1 MKKFISAL
9 SSFVIAA
16 TAMGGTLAFTSSAA
30 VNGTVDKTIIA
41 IRSDGKNTVN
51 VKAGDTVPV
60 KVYIPQSSGFD
71 GLTMKFAIG
80 KDGNLKDTLG
90 QGSVKDR
97 SEPPKVIE
105 NYKDAFGNY
114 GIEMVPKG
122 DKDTGFSRPG
132 CLGSGKLQEKTK
144 QAGNA
149 GTGTTQF
156 TAETWIVIWK
166 AGSLEMA
173 AKTPIDSYGDWVAHG
188 GDVSNKEFDYENY
201 TRVTTW
207 TKDESWAYDY
217 SLLEFDLVLP
227 AGMADGSYT
236 FDIYR
241 DTIINTHPASLFN
254 DNNEPVPD
262 DQRNTLKSKVAFGE
276 TVFDYE
282 TEALTINVGDVVPGT
297 TTTPNDQP
305 GTTTTITTTDDK
317 TTPVNPGE
325 SAGTITYNL
334 VPQGLDYTKSSGKG
348 VNNAV
353 TVDPGQEF
361 KVDWTL
367 DEDPGTAGIQI
378 ALDFSQV
385 TLTKS
390 TVGDAYDV
398 VPEFN
403 TNVPDKKGQVVYA
416 WAKNA
421 EQDFDNTES
430 ICTFTIKAPET
441 EGTYTIGLDTKEA
454 NKVVPKDE
462 TKHYDIDFRGLDINV
477 GKPVTTTTEPI
488 ITTTSTQPTTPEP
501 TTSPT
506 VPTTTSEPAPITTT
520 TTQPTTSK
528 EPVNTVVW
536 GDVNCDGDVRIN
548 DVVLLNKYLAKN
560 ATVSPQ
566 GLKNAD
572 CEYDEQVNSKD
583 STKIKQFLALII
595 ERSALGKQA

>member
-16 TAMGGTLAFTSSAA
+16 TAMGGTLAFTSNAA

-41 IRSDGKNTVN
+41 IRSDGKKEVN

-60 KVYIPQSSGFD
+60 KVYIPQSSGFN

-122 DKDTGFSRPG
+122 DKDSGFSRPG
-132 CLGSGKLQEKTK
+132 CLCSGSLQGKTK

-207 TKDESWAYDY
+207 TADESWAYEY

-227 AGMADGSYT
+227 DNMADGSYT

-254 DNNEPVPD
+254 DNNEPIPD
-262 DQRNTLKSKVAFGE
+262 DQRNTLKSKVAFDE
-276 TVFDYE
+276 TIFDYD

-297 TTTPNDQP
+297 TTQETP
-305 GTTTTITTTDDK
+305 GTTTTASSTTDSK
-317 TTPVNPGE
+317 TTPSDPGP
-325 SAGTITYNL
+325 SSGTVTYNL
-334 VPQGLDYTKSSGKG
+334 VPQGLDYTKSTGKG
-348 VNNAV
+348 VNNKV
-353 TVDPGQEF
+353 TVEPGQEF

-367 DEDPGTAGIQI
+367 NEDPGTAGIQM

-385 TLTKS
+385 TMSKA
-390 TVGDAYDV
+390 VIGDAYDV

-403 TNVPDKKGQVVYA
+403 TDVPDKKGQVVYA
-416 WAKNA
+416 WAKNDV
-421 EQDFDNTES
+421 QDFDDTEA
-430 ICTFTIKAPET
+430 ICTFTVKAPET
-441 EGTYTIGLDTKEA
+441 PGTYTIGLDTKET

-462 TKHYDIDFRGLDINV
+462 TKPYTIDFRGLEITV
-477 GKPVTTTTEPI
+477 GQVTTTETVPTTTETQP
-488 ITTTSTQPTTPEP
+488 TTTSTEPITVTTPGS
-501 TTSPT
+501 TVT
-506 VPTTTSEPAPITTT
+506 VPTTTSTE
-520 TTQPTTSK
+520 PTTSK
-528 EPVNTVVW
+528 PADTVLY

>member
-16 TAMGGTLAFTSSAA
+16 TAMGGTLAFTSNAA

-41 IRSDGKNTVN
+41 IRSDGKNSVD
-51 VKAGDTVPV
+51 VKAGATVPV
-60 KVYIPQSSGFD
+60 KVYVPQSSGFN

-80 KDGNLKDTLG
+80 KDGKLDDTLG

-97 SEPPKVIE
+97 SEPPTVIQ

-114 GIEMVPKG
+114 GIQMVPKG
-122 DKDTGFSRPG
+122 DKDSGFSRPG
-132 CLGSGKLQEKTK
+132 CLCSGKLQGKTK

-166 AGSLEMA
+166 AGSLEMGEN
-173 AKTPIDSYGDWVAHG
+173 TPIDSYGDWVAHG
-188 GDVSNKEFDYENY
+188 GDVTNKEFDYDNY

-207 TKDESWAYDY
+207 TKDEPWAYEY

-227 AGMADGSYT
+227 DSIPDGSYT

-241 DTIINTHPASLFN
+241 DTIVNTHPSSLFD
-254 DNNEPVPD
+254 DNNNPVPD
-262 DQRNTLKSKVAFGE
+262 DQRNTMKSKVAYDE
-276 TVFDYE
+276 TIFEYD
-282 TEALTINVGDVVPGT
+282 TEPLVINVGEVTPGT
-297 TTTPNDQP
+297 TTTQDKPITATAP
-305 GTTTTITTTDDK
+305 TTTVEDK
-317 TTPVNPGE
+317 TTPSNPGE

-353 TVDPGQEF
+353 TVEPGQEF
-361 KVDWTL
+361 KVDWML

-390 TVGDAYDV
+390 VVGDAYDL

-403 TNVPDKKGQVVYA
+403 TDVPDKKGQVVYA
-416 WAKNA
+416 WAKNDV
-421 EQDFDNTES
+421 QDFDDSES

-441 EGTYTIGLDTKEA
+441 AGKYTIGLDTKEA

-462 TKHYDIDFRGLDINV
+462 TKHYDIDFRGLDITV
-477 GKPVTTTTEPI
+477 GGPVTTTTEPI
-488 ITTTSTQPTTPEP
+488 TTTTTQPTTPEP

-506 VPTTTSEPAPITTT
+506 VPTTTSETAPITTT
-520 TTQPTTSK
+520 TTQPTTSQQ
-528 EPVNTVVW
+528 PVDTVLY

-572 CEYDEQVNSKD
+572 CEYDEHVNSKD
-583 STKIKQFLALII
+583 ATKIKQFLALII